1 MVSERIRQVIDP
13 PPVWRA
19 PRKCRKETV
28 MTVSK
33 EKQEKRR
40 ESWRQANAS
49 VRIDG
54 GTISPEFKALQ
65 ERHIRGQITLAELR
79 AELETMER
87 MG

>member
-1 MVSERIRQVIDP
+1 
-13 PPVWRA
+13 
-19 PRKCRKETV
+19 

-65 ERHIRGQITLAELR
+65 ERHIRGQITRAELR

-87 MG
+87 TG

>member
-1 MVSERIRQVIDP
+1 
-13 PPVWRA
+13 
-19 PRKCRKETV
+19 

-65 ERHIRGQITLAELR
+65 ERHIRGQITRAELR